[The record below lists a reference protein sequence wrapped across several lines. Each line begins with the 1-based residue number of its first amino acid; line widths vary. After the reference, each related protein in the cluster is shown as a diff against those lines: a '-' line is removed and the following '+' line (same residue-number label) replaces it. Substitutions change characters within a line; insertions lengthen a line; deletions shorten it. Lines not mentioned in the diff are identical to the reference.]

1 MASPVTEPIPAA
13 NQLSHQLNLFHQIHG
28 GDRFPVD
35 VEALTLDVS
44 QRLDPEHPVTIQGAD
59 LPGFEGALYRVENEK
74 HPEQYQWAILYNN
87 KVRVPGRRRFTLAHE
102 LCHYLLDRHKQNEFN
117 CSQSDMLNWHS
128 EERKMESAADVFA
141 SYLLMP
147 LDDFRRQ
154 VPPAASVDLDAL
166 GCCADR
172 YGVSLTAA
180 TLKWLEFTE
189 QRAVLV
195 VSRDGY
201 IDWARSSES
210 ALKSGAFFRTRN
222 VVRPIPDNSLAAR
235 QDGQTCEKAGI
246 NLDARVWFPREP
258 QGMPLREMKIVS
270 DQYDQTL
277 SLLIMPKAEPR
288 WGQSAD
294 EDGDDDGGM
303 EDTLNRF
310 ERNGQP
316 LVR

>member
-1 MASPVTEPIPAA
+1 MASSITEPIPAA
-13 NQLSHQLNLFHQIHG
+13 NQITRQLNLFHQVHG
-28 GDRFPVD
+28 GDCFPVD
-35 VEALTLDVS
+35 VEALTLEMAK
-44 QRLDPEHPVTIQGAD
+44 RLDPEHPLTIQGGN
-59 LPGFEGALYRVENEK
+59 LPGLEGALYRVENEK
-74 HPEQYQWAILYNN
+74 HPERYKWAIVYNN
-87 KVRVPGRRRFTLAHE
+87 QVRVPGRLRFTLAHE
-102 LCHYLLDRHKQNEFN
+102 LGHYLLHRQMQDTFH
-117 CSQSDMLNWHS
+117 CSQGDMLDWHS
-128 EERKMESAADVFA
+128 EERKIESDADIFA

-147 LDDFRRQ
+147 MDDFRRQ
-154 VPPAASVDLDAL
+154 LTATTVDLDAL
-166 GCCADR
+166 GHCADR

-210 ALKSGAFFRTRN
+210 ALKSGAFFKTRN
-222 VVRPIPDNSLAAR
+222 VVRPIPNDSLAAR

-288 WGQSAD
+288 WNRSAD
-294 EDGDDDGGM
+294 EDGDDNGGL

-310 ERNGQP
+310 ECNGQP
-316 LVR
+316 LIR

>member
-1 MASPVTEPIPAA
+1 MMPHVTGPMPAA
-13 NQLSHQLNLFHQIHG
+13 NQLNHQLNLFHQIHG
-28 GDRFPVD
+28 GNRFPVD

-44 QRLDPEHPVTIQGAD
+44 KRVDPDHPVTIQGAD
-59 LPGFEGALYRVENEK
+59 LPGLEGALYRVENK
-74 HPEQYQWAILYNN
+74 SQPNRHQWAILYNN
-87 KVRVPGRRRFTLAHE
+87 RVSVPGRLRFTLAHE
-102 LCHYLLDRHKQNEFN
+102 LGHYLLHRQMQDTFN
-117 CSQSDMLNWHS
+117 CSQGDMLDWQS
-128 EERKMESAADVFA
+128 DERKMESEADIFA

-147 LDDFRRQ
+147 MDDFRRQ
-154 VPPAASVDLDAL
+154 VTATTVDMDAL
-166 GCCADR
+166 GHCADR

-201 IDWARSSES
+201 INWARSSES

-222 VVRPIPDNSLAAR
+222 AVLPIPDDSLAAR
-235 QDGQTCEKAGI
+235 QDGQNCEKNGI

-258 QGMPLREMKIVS
+258 QGMPVREMKIVS

-288 WGQSAD
+288 WGRSAD
-294 EDGDDDGGM
+294 DDDGV
-303 EDTLNRF
+303 EDTLSRF